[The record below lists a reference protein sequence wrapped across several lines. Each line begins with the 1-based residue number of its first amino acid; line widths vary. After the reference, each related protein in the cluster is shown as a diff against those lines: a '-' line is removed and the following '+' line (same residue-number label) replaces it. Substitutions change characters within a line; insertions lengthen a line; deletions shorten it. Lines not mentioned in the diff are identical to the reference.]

1 MTIFFEYGD
10 ETPPSPF
17 LIVSIQSLETGLQI
31 GELPGRVDTGAD
43 RTVVPKFLIDQI
55 GCSIF
60 DYSLFADFTGQEFEL
75 PLFRI
80 VLTIQGLNS
89 IGIVVA
95 SIDDRDELLLGRD
108 VLNQYRILLDGPQRR
123 LEIQ

>member
-1 MTIFFEYGD
+1 M
-10 ETPPSPF
+10 
-17 LIVSIQSLETGLQI
+17 SIRRWKPAICGF
-31 GELPGRVDTGAD
+31 R
-43 RTVVPKFLIDQI
+43 I